1 MDYGAPAFWEWG
13 LMLQPVPRDA
23 SKDPIRKRVLF
34 TLVFLGGGGI
44 ERSVCNI
51 LEGLDPRRFATRLFF
66 HHRPPPGREDRLP
79 KNTEVVWAT
88 DSYDYHRQSL
98 PVYLWHLLR
107 HAREADVIVAGQEGR
122 AALLACLAGKLLDKP
137 VVGMIHFDWGAFHRE
152 QPRRQLWG
160 LRLLYP
166 RMNRIVAC
174 GHDTARSFRSLVP
187 VPEDRLQVIPNFVD
201 GDTVRAAAEGP
212 LPDWAPAVF
221 ARPVVIAV
229 GRLEPQKGFD
239 VLIRSHALARQR
251 GVDQHLLILGVGS
264 LEAELKALARSLG
277 VESTVFMPGFA
288 SNPHALMRRAAVFA
302 LSSRFEGLPMVL
314 LEALALGCPVVST
327 DCPSGPGEVL
337 EHGRHGVLVPVEDPQ
352 ALSEALGRVVTDEV
366 HRKDLSRRARAR
378 ADELSSSR
386 ALGAW
391 EALLASL

>member
-1 MDYGAPAFWEWG
+1 M
-13 LMLQPVPRDA
+13 
-23 SKDPIRKRVLF
+23 LF

-44 ERSVCNI
+44 ERSVCNV
-51 LEGLDPRRFATRLFF
+51 LAGLDPRRFATRLFF

-79 KNTEVVWAT
+79 ANTEVSWAT
-88 DSYDYHRQSL
+88 DSYDYHRQNL
-98 PVYLWHLLR
+98 PLYLWHLLR

-122 AALLACLAGKLLDKP
+122 AALLACLAGKLLGKP

-166 RMNRIVAC
+166 RMQRIVAC
-174 GHDTARSFRSLVP
+174 GHDTARSFQSLVP
-187 VPEDRLQVIPNFVD
+187 VPEERLQVIPNFVD
-201 GDTVRAAAEGP
+201 GEVVRAAADGP
-212 LPDWAPAVF
+212 VPDWAGPVF
-221 ARPVVIAV
+221 ERPVVIAV

-239 VLIRSHALARQR
+239 VLIRAHALARQQ
-251 GVDQHLLILGVGS
+251 GVDHHLLILGVGS

-277 VESTVFMPGFA
+277 VESSVFMPGFA

-327 DCPSGPGEVL
+327 DCPSGPAEVL
-337 EHGRHGVLVPVEDPQ
+337 ENGRHGVLVPVEDAPALAQ
-352 ALSEALGRVVTDEV
+352 ALARAVSDEV
-366 HRKDLSRRARAR
+366 HRKDLARKARAR
-378 ADELSSSR
+378 AEELSSAK

-391 EALLASL
+391 EALLDSL

>member
-1 MDYGAPAFWEWG
+1 
-13 LMLQPVPRDA
+13 MLVPVPRDA
-23 SKDPIRKRVLF
+23 SKDPGRKRVLF

-44 ERSVCNI
+44 ERSVCNV
-51 LEGLDPRRFATRLFF
+51 LAGLDPRRFATRLFF

-79 KNTEVVWAT
+79 ANTEVSWAT
-88 DSYDYHRQSL
+88 DSYDYHRQNL
-98 PVYLWHLLR
+98 PLYLWHLLR

-122 AALLACLAGKLLDKP
+122 AALLACLAGKLLGKP

-166 RMNRIVAC
+166 RMQRIVAC
-174 GHDTARSFRSLVP
+174 GHDTARSFQSLVP
-187 VPEDRLQVIPNFVD
+187 VPEERLQVIPNFVD
-201 GDTVRAAAEGP
+201 GEVVRAAADGP
-212 LPDWAPAVF
+212 VPDWAGPVF
-221 ARPVVIAV
+221 ERPVVIAV

-239 VLIRSHALARQR
+239 VLIRAHALARQE
-251 GVDQHLLILGVGS
+251 GVDHHLLILGVGS

-277 VESTVFMPGFA
+277 VESSVFMPGFA

-327 DCPSGPGEVL
+327 DCPSGPAEVL
-337 EHGRHGVLVPVEDPQ
+337 ENGRHGVLVPVEDAPALAQ
-352 ALSEALGRVVTDEV
+352 ALARAVLDEV
-366 HRKDLSRRARAR
+366 HRKDLARKARAR
-378 ADELSSSR
+378 AEELSSAK

-391 EALLASL
+391 EALLDSL